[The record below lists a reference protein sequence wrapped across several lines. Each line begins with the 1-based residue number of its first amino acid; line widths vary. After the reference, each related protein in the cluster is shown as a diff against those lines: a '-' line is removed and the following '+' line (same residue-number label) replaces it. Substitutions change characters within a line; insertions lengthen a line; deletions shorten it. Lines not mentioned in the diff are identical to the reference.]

1 MPTSHHDDIQC
12 DSTPSCV
19 IIYSISHTRV
29 LEFQALNV
37 MLLNTFMF
45 CLYDLYFFTQVLYA
59 SMLIKVQKLRSSLIV
74 GSNM

>member
-1 MPTSHHDDIQC
+1 MEFVDIRHSGCGLMPTSHHDDIQC

-45 CLYDLYFFTQVLYA
+45 CLYDLYFFYPGFIHIHVD
-59 SMLIKVQKLRSSLIV
+59 
-74 GSNM
+74 